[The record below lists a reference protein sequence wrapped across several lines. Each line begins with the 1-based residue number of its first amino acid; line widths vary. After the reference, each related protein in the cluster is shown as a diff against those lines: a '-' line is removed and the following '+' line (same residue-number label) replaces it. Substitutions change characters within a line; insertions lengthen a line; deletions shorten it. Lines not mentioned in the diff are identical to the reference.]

1 MVYTS
6 PPSYLSFQF
15 ISEGY
20 DTGNEADVELSMHE
34 DIVHTVDDLKEHG
47 HYVPTKAEIMEER
60 STERKRRNKNKQS
73 DIVTPEEKKSRL

>member
-1 MVYTS
+1 M
-6 PPSYLSFQF
+6 SFWF

-60 STERKRRNKNKQS
+60 SAERKRRNKNKQS